1 MKKTS
6 KYLAMAFCFFLLCG
20 NMFAQTTEFSY
31 QGSLKDGA
39 NPATGNYDFEFALF
53 DSVAAGGQ
61 IGSTLTR
68 STVAVAG
75 GVFTVSLDFGAAQ
88 FPGANRFLEI
98 RGEDRRRGSIYAV
111 GSATTGQQF
120 ALFRQESYRR

>member
-39 NPATGNYDFEFALF
+39 NPPTGNYDFEFALF

-61 IGSTLTR
+61 TASSSPARTMV
-68 STVAVAG
+68 SAVN
-75 GVFTVSLDFGAAQ
+75 
-88 FPGANRFLEI
+88 NRASSKPRILI
-98 RGEDRRRGSIYAV
+98 LG
-111 GSATTGQQF
+111 
-120 ALFRQESYRR
+120 